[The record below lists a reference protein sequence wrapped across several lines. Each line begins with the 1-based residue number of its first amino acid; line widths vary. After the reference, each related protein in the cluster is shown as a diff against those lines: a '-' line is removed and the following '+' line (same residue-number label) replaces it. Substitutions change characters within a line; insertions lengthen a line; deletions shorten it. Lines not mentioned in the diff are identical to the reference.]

1 MIISWVANYSPAL
14 PEPSMVK
21 AFSLVVLFSY
31 LLLARSQE
39 KPKGPKNASPRE
51 VIKAWNNAVA
61 KRDMKTVARLASKST
76 PKATLKLIQQQLFL
90 NYQGETKIIH
100 EEISG
105 QRAIVVYRLENR
117 GAVFTPEVRYDI
129 AGLVREDGQWKVAQ
143 DLGGVLKEG
152 KQTKR

>member
-1 MIISWVANYSPAL
+1 
-14 PEPSMVK
+14 MVK
-21 AFSLVVLFSY
+21 TSSLVALFSY
-31 LLLARSQE
+31 LLLTPAQE
-39 KPKGPKNASPRE
+39 KPKGHKKASPGE

-61 KRDMKTVARLASKST
+61 KRDMKIVATLASKST
-76 PKATLKLIQQQLFL
+76 SKATLKLIQQQLFL

-117 GAVFTPEVRYDI
+117 GAAFTPEIRYDI
-129 AGLVREDGQWKVAQ
+129 AGLVREDGQWKVSQ
-143 DLGGVLKEG
+143 NMGGVLKEG